1 LAGTRRVSYEMCLV
15 LVMMVTPPPGPG
27 GEDRPKE
34 HAQEQGRARGGT
46 GEPRLDG
53 GRDNARAAAG
63 PRTCAP

>member
-1 LAGTRRVSYEMCLV
+1 MFSVSDDADTATGPRRRGQ
-15 LVMMVTPPPGPG
+15 TQ
-27 GEDRPKE
+27 E
-34 HAQEQGRARGGT
+34 HAQEQDRARGGT

>member
-1 LAGTRRVSYEMCLV
+1 MFSVSDDGD
-15 LVMMVTPPPGPG
+15 TATGPRPWPG